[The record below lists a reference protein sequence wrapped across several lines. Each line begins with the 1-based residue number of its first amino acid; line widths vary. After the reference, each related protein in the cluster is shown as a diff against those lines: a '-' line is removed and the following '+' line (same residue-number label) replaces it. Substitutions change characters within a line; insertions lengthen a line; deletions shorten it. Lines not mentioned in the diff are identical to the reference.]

1 MNANTKLQATQEKEV
16 RGIKWG
22 PFVMRFPW
30 LHMRIEWPEFTQGLV
45 VSLSTA
51 IALVPILTSL
61 FGLTFEEAIAISFL
75 HSLLIS
81 SAVWLFGETSAPG
94 WVTPALPI
102 VLVFVTTGYA
112 TPDERFR
119 MMTALSLDFAALLF
133 ILGFTGLGKTFFNH
147 VPNAFKAGIILGAAI
162 AAFKR
167 VFVDD
172 FDKLA
177 TVPWSAGL
185 AILTCLVFSFSAPFG
200 ELKEKFGSVKMLSS
214 LGLLPGFV
222 IAGIAGVITNELVF
236 DIQWGI
242 MIPPFADMFAKVSPF
257 AIGWPDASY
266 FIDAIPM
273 ALITYILLFGDFLT
287 SEAIIQEGQ
296 AKRPDDI
303 ITTDID
309 SSHISVGIRN
319 GLMAVF
325 APFFPTQGCLWT
337 GVHVIVVEKWKE
349 GSERMESLIGGL
361 SAYYLYGIPVFI
373 LFLPLLTLLK
383 PFMFIELVLTLILT
397 GFACSYVAIAMV
409 KDRTERGV
417 MLMTAVTLAFF
428 APTLGLA
435 VGIIGS
441 FLLIGPSAFKAQ
453 K

>member
-1 MNANTKLQATQEKEV
+1 
-16 RGIKWG
+16 
-22 PFVMRFPW
+22 
-30 LHMRIEWPEFTQGLV
+30 MRIEWPEVVQGMV

-51 IALVPILTSL
+51 IALVPILMAA
-61 FGLTFEEAIAISFL
+61 FGLTFEEAVAISFL
-75 HSLLIS
+75 HSVLITS
-81 SAVWLFGETSAPG
+81 SIWLFGETYAPG

-102 VLVFVTTGYA
+102 VLVFVIQGYA
-112 TPDERFR
+112 TPDERFQ

-133 ILGFTGLGKTFFNH
+133 LLGITGLGKTFFNH
-147 VPNAFKAGIILGAAI
+147 VPTAFKAGIILGAAI

-177 TVPWSAGL
+177 EVPWSAGL
-185 AILTCLVFSFSAPFG
+185 AIVTCLIFSFSAPFARMKDKIAP
-200 ELKEKFGSVKMLSS
+200 LKVISS
-214 LGLLPGFV
+214 LGLLPGFI

-242 MIPPFADMFAKVSPF
+242 LIPPFADMFAKVSPF
-257 AIGWPDASY
+257 AIGWPSLSF

-273 ALITYILLFGDFLT
+273 ALITYILLFGDLLT
-287 SEAIIQEGQ
+287 GEAIVKEAQD
-296 AKRPDDI
+296 KRPDDV
-303 ITTDID
+303 ID
-309 SSHISVGIRN
+309 VNINRSHLSIAIRN
-319 GLMAVF
+319 GLMAIF

-337 GVHVIVVEKWKE
+337 GVQVIVVEKWKE
-349 GSERMESLIGGL
+349 GSDRMESLIGGI

-383 PFMFIELVLTLILT
+383 PFMFIALLLTLILT

-428 APTLGLA
+428 DPTLGLA
-435 VGIIGS
+435 VGLLGS
-441 FLLIGPSAFKAQ
+441 LLLIGPEAFKQ
-453 K
+453 QS